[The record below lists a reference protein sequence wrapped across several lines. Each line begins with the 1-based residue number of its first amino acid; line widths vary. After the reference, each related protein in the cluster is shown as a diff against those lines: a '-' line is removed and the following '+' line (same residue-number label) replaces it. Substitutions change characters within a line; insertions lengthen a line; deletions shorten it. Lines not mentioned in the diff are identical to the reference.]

1 MTRHDRL
8 GPRPVAAPMPS
19 EPLIAG
25 PRWYRAR
32 IRVLGPLLGLVPMAL
47 LGAVAWLSLR
57 MGDGRESGMIGLV
70 AGVSAAPG
78 LLFVGAPF
86 ADDSQYPMAIL
97 ASIPMWLLLG
107 LFASRRATT
116 IDGGLVARLLAR
128 DDVPDARRRARCDR
142 RPRSRDVGAR
152 RISSRLSLK
161 AVQGQTVT
169 RSRRESS
176 LAGPMPGT
184 RSRSSTDA
192 NGPLRVRSSMIANA
206 VAGPTP
212 GNVSRSAAV
221 AALRSIGPAGAVV
234 PPPAESTVGPLPLQ
248 KAPPPDRLH
257 PEPARR
263 SAHHRRSAPPG

>member
-1 MTRHDRL
+1 
-8 GPRPVAAPMPS
+8 
-19 EPLIAG
+19 
-25 PRWYRAR
+25 
-32 IRVLGPLLGLVPMAL
+32 MAL

-57 MGDGRESGMIGLV
+57 IGDGRDESACSALV

-107 LFASRRATT
+107 LFASRRATRST
-116 IDGGLVARLLAR
+116 VASWRDYWREMTFLTLAVVLGAIVALAVG
-128 DDVPDARRRARCDR
+128 DV
-142 RPRSRDVGAR
+142 RSSTSLF
-152 RISSRLSLK
+152 SSGSSPTSDSRSC
-161 AVQGQTVT
+161 QTVT
-169 RSRRESS
+169 GRGGRSS

-192 NGPLRVRSSMIANA
+192 NGPLRVRSSMIAAA

-221 AALRSIGPAGAVV
+221 AVLRSIGPRRGRPAAGGV
-234 PPPAESTVGPLPLQ
+234 
-248 KAPPPDRLH
+248 DRSG
-257 PEPARR
+257 R
-263 SAHHRRSAPPG
+263 SRA